1 MTKFTLVCCDNKSFK
16 ANYKRNRVIES
27 IDHGDIVMKLET
39 NDIYKSK
46 PSEDIVQFFIIN
58 KINKALS
65 NQTVETIYY
74 RIDQETLTN
83 KSMIESIKLL
93 LNTFS
98 HKIESFN
105 LIIPEDMEVKSTV
118 KRLFDEV
125 ASK

>member
-1 MTKFTLVCCDNKSFK
+1 MTKFTLVCCDTKSFK
-16 ANYKRNRVIES
+16 TDYKRNRIIES
-27 IDHGDIVMKLET
+27 IDHGDIIMKLET

-65 NQTVETIYY
+65 NQIVETIYY
-74 RIDQETLTN
+74 RIDQDNLSN
-83 KSMIESIKLL
+83 KVMVESIKLL

-105 LIIPEDMEVKSTV
+105 LIVPEGTQIKTTV
-118 KRLFDEV
+118 KRLFDEIT
-125 ASK
+125 S